1 MPHSPMLFPSRG
13 PWGKSCQTGAV
24 SIQDFLSRID
34 GELVALR
41 RDLHQIPEVGLDLP
55 RTQARILEALD
66 GLPLE
71 ITLGKDL
78 SSVVGVLRGGK
89 QGDGE
94 RDVVLLR
101 GDMDALPVKELTGLD
116 YASTNGS
123 MHACGHDL
131 HMSLLVGAARALCE
145 IRDELAGDVVFMFQ
159 PGEEG
164 VDGCRYML
172 EEGLLDIAGTRPT
185 AAYAIHVW
193 SSLDPL
199 GTFSTK
205 PGPIMASSD
214 VAQVTVVGRGGHG
227 SAPHLAKD
235 PVPALAEMVTATHTL
250 VTRGFDIFDP
260 VVVTVGLLQAGTIAN
275 VIPEEGRFE
284 ATLRTFSDATHTKLL
299 ADLPAMVEG
308 IAAAHGVTAHY
319 NLREQ
324 YPVTVNDAEHADLV
338 AEAATDLFGEDRH
351 RRWKAPL
358 AGAEDFSRILEEVPG
373 CFIGLS
379 ACPADLDPATAPFNH
394 SAYAQFDDS
403 VVSDGALLL
412 AELARRHLVSECGTP
427 SHGPHKP
434 SVQ

>member
-1 MPHSPMLFPSRG
+1 M
-13 PWGKSCQTGAV
+13 
-24 SIQDFLSRID
+24 SIQDFLQSID
-34 GELVALR
+34 AELVALR
-41 RDLHQIPEVGLDLP
+41 RDLHQIPEVGLELP
-55 RTQARILEALD
+55 QTQARILEALE

-71 ITLGKDL
+71 ITLGSTL
-78 SSVVGVLRGGK
+78 SSVVGILRGGK
-89 QGDGE
+89 QTDGE

-101 GDMDALPVKELTGLD
+101 GDMDALPVNELTGLD

-131 HMSLLVGAARALCE
+131 HVSLLVGAARALCE
-145 IRDELAGDVVFMFQ
+145 IRDELAGDVIFMFQ

-172 EEGLLDIAGTRPT
+172 EEGLLDIAGPRPK

-214 VAQVTVVGRGGHG
+214 VAQVRVVGRGGHG

-235 PVPALAEMVTATHTL
+235 PVPALAEMVTATHSL
-250 VTRGFDIFDP
+250 VTRGFNVFDP
-260 VVVTVGLLQAGTIAN
+260 VVVTVGRLSAGAIAN
-275 VIPEEGRFE
+275 VIPEEGSFD
-284 ATLRTFSDATHTKLL
+284 ATMRTFSDAARTKLL
-299 ADLPAMVEG
+299 AELPNMVDG
-308 IAAAHGVTAHY
+308 IAAAHGVAAHY
-319 NLREQ
+319 NLLEQ
-324 YPVTVNDAEHADLV
+324 YPVTVNNTEHADLV
-338 AEAATDLFGEDRH
+338 ADVAVELFGEDRH
-351 RRWKAPL
+351 SRWEAPL

-403 VVSDGALLL
+403 VVADGALLL
-412 AELARRHLVSECGTP
+412 ADLARRQLS
-427 SHGPHKP
+427 
-434 SVQ
+434 